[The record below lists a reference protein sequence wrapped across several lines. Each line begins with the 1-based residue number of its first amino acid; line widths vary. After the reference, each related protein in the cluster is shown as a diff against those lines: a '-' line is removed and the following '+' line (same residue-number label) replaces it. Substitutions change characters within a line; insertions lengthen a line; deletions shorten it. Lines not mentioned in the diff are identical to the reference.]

1 MGELRNLLKSISFGD
16 LQGSQINDA
25 GKIAF
30 ADIMAS
36 RAVQEIIDIGN
47 AWKTVTLPSYGA
59 IVPQTCEVLMVELE
73 EGSGTILAPTGNQVY
88 EIQGFSFVETSGGS
102 ATIDV
107 YVTDS
112 TSANEFR
119 PFTSESLSSGQRKS
133 AVIKNF
139 RIDSNCTLYANVA
152 GTAQINVLVGKVA
165 L

>member
-16 LQGSQINDA
+16 LQGSQINSA

-73 EGSGTILAPTGNQVY
+73 EGSGTILTPTGNQVY
-88 EIQGFSFVETSGGS
+88 EIQGFSLIETAGAS
-102 ATIDV
+102 ATVDV
-107 YVTDS
+107 IISDG
-112 TSANEFR
+112 ANDFR

-133 AVIKNF
+133 VVIKNF
-139 RIDSNCTLYANVA
+139 RIDSNCTMTANVTGA
-152 GTAQINVLVGKVA
+152 MQINVLVGKVA

>member
-16 LQGSQINDA
+16 LQGSQINSA

-73 EGSGTILAPTGNQVY
+73 EASGTILAPTGNQVY
-88 EIQGFSFVETSGGS
+88 EIQGFSLIETAGAS
-102 ATIDV
+102 ATVDV
-107 YVTDS
+107 QISDGS
-112 TSANEFR
+112 NQFA
-119 PFTSESLSSGQRKS
+119 PFTSEGLTSGQKKTV
-133 AVIKNF
+133 VIKNF
-139 RIDSNCTLYANVA
+139 RIDSNCTM
-152 GTAQINVLVGKVA
+152 TATVTGAMQINVLVGKVA